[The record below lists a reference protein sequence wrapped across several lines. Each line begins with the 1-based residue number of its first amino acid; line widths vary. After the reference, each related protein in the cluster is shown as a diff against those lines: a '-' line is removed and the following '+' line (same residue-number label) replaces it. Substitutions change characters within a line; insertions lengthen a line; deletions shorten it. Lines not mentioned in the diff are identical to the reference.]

1 MSEEPLEPKPS
12 KLKLPSSRSSASEQS
27 PAARTSLEQ
36 ATQKVSN
43 LANEPEK
50 ARLKLT
56 KPPSETQPTKATQAE
71 PQQAAQPERVPLKL
85 SKPQPDA
92 QPPKITQS
100 AVEHANQ
107 PSKLS
112 LKSAKPQVEAQP
124 TPVARSDQASESHP
138 PKLGLKATKPRI
150 ETQPTPDAQNDQ
162 PSESHTPKL
171 GLKATKPRVEAQ
183 PTPVAQNDAANQ
195 SQPPKVGLKAAKP
208 PVETQP
214 TPDAQSDAP
223 NKSQPSKVGL
233 KAAKPRAEA
242 QPEQDVQSDA
252 ANKSQPPKVGL
263 KAAKPPA
270 EAQPEQ
276 VAQND
281 TANKSQPPKVGLKA
295 AKPRTEAQPEQ
306 DAQSDEGTT
315 RPLQQD
321 SPPPERVNQQPS
333 PIDTPKTE
341 ALDSTIQQIPE
352 ANHRNNQLISIL
364 IIGLLFLILS
374 AAAAGIWYLL
384 KDNAETLNVAQPEAQ
399 LKPTAETAQQETT
412 EVETTGHEGPI
423 SKAKAVIEQVSVT
436 EFDEIRGATQTDA
449 SAIPEPRASPPIPTA
464 TTIDSSKAQAITVPA
479 AEVIAPPKLPAAPAN
494 APTTIQVNEQLKQAA
509 SQYLQNVHIGA
520 LRTGPSARVM
530 LNGVNYAINDEVD
543 SATGLRFLGTHEQRL
558 VFKDR
563 NGTVY
568 VKSF

>member
-12 KLKLPSSRSSASEQS
+12 KLKLSSSRSSASEQS

-50 ARLKLT
+50 VRLKLT
-56 KPPSETQPTKATQAE
+56 KPPSEAQPTKATQAE

-85 SKPQPDA
+85 TKPQPDA
-92 QPPKITQS
+92 QTPKITQS

-112 LKSAKPQVEAQP
+112 LKTAKPRVEAQP
-124 TPVARSDQASESHP
+124 TPVVRSDQASESQP

-162 PSESHTPKL
+162 PSESQPPKL
-171 GLKATKPRVEAQ
+171 GLKATKPRIETQPTPVAQNDAANKSQPPKVGLKAAKPPVEAQ
-183 PTPVAQNDAANQ
+183 PTPVAQNDAANK

-214 TPDAQSDAP
+214 TPDAQNDAA
-223 NKSQPSKVGL
+223 NKSQPPKVGL

-242 QPEQDVQSDA
+242 QPEQD
-252 ANKSQPPKVGL
+252 
-263 KAAKPPA
+263 
-270 EAQPEQ
+270 
-276 VAQND
+276 
-281 TANKSQPPKVGLKA
+281 
-295 AKPRTEAQPEQ
+295 
-306 DAQSDEGTT
+306 AQSDEDTT
-315 RPLQQD
+315 RAPQQD
-321 SPPPERVNQQPS
+321 STTPERVNQQPS

-352 ANHRNNQLISIL
+352 ANQRNNQLISIL

-399 LKPTAETAQQETT
+399 LKPTAETAQQETA

-449 SAIPEPRASPPIPTA
+449 STIPEPRASPPIPTA

-479 AEVIAPPKLPAAPAN
+479 TEVIARPKPPSAPAID
-494 APTTIQVNEQLKQAA
+494 PTTIQVNEQLKQAA

-520 LRTGPSARVM
+520 LRTGPRARVM

-543 SATGLRFLGTHEQRL
+543 SATGLRFLGTREQRL

>member
-12 KLKLPSSRSSASEQS
+12 KLKLSSSRSSASEQS

-50 ARLKLT
+50 VRLKLT
-56 KPPSETQPTKATQAE
+56 KPPSEAQPTKATQAE

-85 SKPQPDA
+85 TKPQPDA
-92 QPPKITQS
+92 QTPKITQS

-112 LKSAKPQVEAQP
+112 LKTAKPRVEAQP
-124 TPVARSDQASESHP
+124 TPVVRSDQASESQP

-162 PSESHTPKL
+162 PSESQPPKV
-171 GLKATKPRVEAQ
+171 GLKATKPRIETQPTPDAQNDQPSESHAPKLGLKAAKPPVEAQPTPVAKSDAPNKSQPPKLGLKAAKPPVEAQ
-183 PTPVAQNDAANQ
+183 PTPVAQNDAANK

-214 TPDAQSDAP
+214 TPDAQNDAA
-223 NKSQPSKVGL
+223 NKSQPPKVGL

-242 QPEQDVQSDA
+242 QPEQD
-252 ANKSQPPKVGL
+252 
-263 KAAKPPA
+263 
-270 EAQPEQ
+270 
-276 VAQND
+276 
-281 TANKSQPPKVGLKA
+281 
-295 AKPRTEAQPEQ
+295 
-306 DAQSDEGTT
+306 AQSDEDTT
-315 RPLQQD
+315 RAPQQD
-321 SPPPERVNQQPS
+321 STTPERVNQQPS

-352 ANHRNNQLISIL
+352 ANQRNNQLISIL

-399 LKPTAETAQQETT
+399 LKPTAETAQQETA

-423 SKAKAVIEQVSVT
+423 SKTKAVIEQVSVT

-449 SAIPEPRASPPIPTA
+449 STIPEPRASPPIPTA

-479 AEVIAPPKLPAAPAN
+479 TEVIARPKPPSAPAID
-494 APTTIQVNEQLKQAA
+494 PTTIQVNEQLKQAA

-520 LRTGPSARVM
+520 LRTGPRARVM

-543 SATGLRFLGTHEQRL
+543 SATGLRFLGTREQRL